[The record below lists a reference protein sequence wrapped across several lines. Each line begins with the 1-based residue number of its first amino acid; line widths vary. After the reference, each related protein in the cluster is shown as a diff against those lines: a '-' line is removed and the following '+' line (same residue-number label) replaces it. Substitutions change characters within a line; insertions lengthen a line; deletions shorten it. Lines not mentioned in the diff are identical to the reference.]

1 METDQLEPKGEV
13 KSFSSPRLS
22 AEDKLYVRAY
32 LSTLSHRKAHEIA
45 CPDLKVHQ
53 TNNPFSKKEAV
64 RFHISLGLQERAEA
78 LALTPE
84 IILEKLFKEAVREG
98 PGSNHAARIQ
108 ALTQLGKHL
117 GLFEEKK
124 DNNSHTFNIINYSSA
139 PLSLEEIKEEKI
151 IESELEEPE
160 LLESPIT
167 FNITSY
173 TDD

>member
-13 KSFSSPRLS
+13 KTFSSPRLT
-22 AEDKLYVRAY
+22 AEDRLYVRAY

-124 DNNSHTFNIINYSSA
+124 DNNSHTFNIINYSSSPIA
-139 PLSLEEIKEEKI
+139 IEEVQAEALEHVETEL
-151 IESELEEPE
+151 SELPDTV
-160 LLESPIT
+160 SIT
-167 FNITSY
+167 LY
-173 TDD
+173 

>member
-1 METDQLEPKGEV
+1 MNELIPEEKGEI

-32 LSTLSHRKAHEIA
+32 LSTLSHKKAHEIA
-45 CPDLKVHQ
+45 CPDLKAHI
-53 TNNPFSKKEAV
+53 TNNQFAKKDSV
-64 RFHISLGLQERAEA
+64 KFHISLGLQERAEA
-78 LALTPE
+78 IALTPE

-124 DNNSHTFNIINYSSA
+124 DNNSHTFNIINYSSE
-139 PLSLEEIKEEKI
+139 PTTILIPEKEVEQILPESLPNSEELPEEYV
-151 IESELEEPE
+151 
-160 LLESPIT
+160 IT
-167 FNITSY
+167 DY
-173 TDD
+173 